1 MKTRQ
6 LILCL
11 VLGMC
16 MLSSVTTDVHAQARP
31 SRNALERQ
39 IVRAFDRE
47 DPRRALLLIDRYL
60 QYWPGDEE
68 MIYNAACGHAILG
81 ERDEAAER
89 LLQAVREGF
98 RDFDYMTSDEDLA
111 SIRDHDVYLAI
122 LEAREKIRDQAPAPR
137 PEGAP
142 ATETGE
148 SGTKPTRT
156 IRRDGRGTDEFNS
169 WRRDHGSQYIF
180 ETDDAHR
187 LHVASTLPR
196 EAREEMMT
204 MIARQS
210 DYMVDH
216 LFGAVQGEHVF
227 VLVPNKADCS
237 IFDLDQSTAGWYE
250 HSRRMLVTTDIGASL
265 RHEFAHVL
273 HWGDMDRINQRHPMW
288 IQEGLAS
295 LFEEYAS
302 DRSGTKFRFLPNER
316 HNVTFDLV
324 TGGDTPS
331 WRQVFSLSPTRFM
344 RAANRFYPMT
354 RSIFRYIASKGRLD
368 VWYDNLVATFPDD
381 QTGVRALE
389 RTFDKPI
396 DQIESEWKAWV
407 RGMGRRDNT
416 IARGDA
422 SLGIQAESE
431 VDGCRV
437 TVVHDGSGAF
447 EAGMRIDDVIVR
459 IGGTS
464 IRSTRELMLAI
475 ARKRVGEVVPVRV
488 RRDEEYLELMITMK
502 PLPAFKN

>member
-1 MKTRQ
+1 MRTRRIIFC
-6 LILCL
+6 LILGLCTFF
-11 VLGMC
+11 
-16 MLSSVTTDVHAQARP
+16 SAASDAQAQARP
-31 SRNALERQ
+31 SRAALERQ

-60 QYWPGDEE
+60 EYWPHDED

-81 ERDEAAER
+81 EREKAADR

-98 RDFDYMTSDEDLA
+98 RDFDYMTQDEDLA

-122 LEAREKIRDQAPAPR
+122 LEARKKIRDQTPKTPPEDLRKDDSSESETRPPR
-137 PEGAP
+137 
-142 ATETGE
+142 
-148 SGTKPTRT
+148 RV
-156 IRRDGRGTDEFNS
+156 RRDGRGSDEFEA
-169 WRRDHGSQYIF
+169 WRTDHQDDYIF
-180 ETDDAHR
+180 ETDDAQR
-187 LHVASTLPR
+187 LHVASTLPE
-196 EAREEMMT
+196 EAREEMMG
-204 MIARQS
+204 MISRQS
-210 DYMVDH
+210 DFMVEH
-216 LFGAVQGEHVF
+216 LFGTVQSDYVF
-227 VLVPNKADCS
+227 LLVPNRDDCS

-250 HSRRMLVTTDIGASL
+250 HARRMLVTTDIGASL

-273 HWGDMDRINQRHPMW
+273 HWGHMDRINQRHPMW

-295 LFEEYAS
+295 LFEEYAAG
-302 DRSGTKFRFLPNER
+302 RTGTNFRFLPNER

-324 TGGDTPS
+324 TSGDVPS
-331 WRQVFSLSPTRFM
+331 WRQIFGLSPTRFM
-344 RAANRFYPMT
+344 RAASRFYPIT
-354 RSIFRYIASKGRLD
+354 RSIFRFIAGKGRLD
-368 VWYDNLVATFPDD
+368 VWYENLVTTFPEDP
-381 QTGVRALE
+381 TGVLALE

-396 DQIESEWKAWV
+396 DAIESDWKAWV

-437 TVVHDGSGAF
+437 TMVHEGSGAF

-459 IGGTS
+459 LGDIS

-475 ARKRVGEVVPVRV
+475 ARRRVGEVVPVRV
-488 RRDEEYLELMITMK
+488 RRGEEYLVLMITMK
-502 PLPAFKN
+502 PLPAFSN

>member
-1 MKTRQ
+1 MKTRK
-6 LILCL
+6 LILSL
-11 VLGMC
+11 ILGMC

-31 SRNALERQ
+31 SRTALERQ

-142 ATETGE
+142 ASETEG
-148 SGTKPTRT
+148 SGTKPPRS
-156 IRRDGRGTDEFNS
+156 IRREGRGTDEFES

-187 LHVASTLPR
+187 LHVASTLPQ

-273 HWGDMDRINQRHPMW
+273 HWGAQNKN
-288 IQEGLAS
+288 GL
-295 LFEEYAS
+295 
-302 DRSGTKFRFLPNER
+302 
-316 HNVTFDLV
+316 H
-324 TGGDTPS
+324 
-331 WRQVFSLSPTRFM
+331 
-344 RAANRFYPMT
+344 
-354 RSIFRYIASKGRLD
+354 
-368 VWYDNLVATFPDD
+368 
-381 QTGVRALE
+381 AL
-389 RTFDKPI
+389 T
-396 DQIESEWKAWV
+396 QS
-407 RGMGRRDNT
+407 
-416 IARGDA
+416 
-422 SLGIQAESE
+422 Q
-431 VDGCRV
+431 
-437 TVVHDGSGAF
+437 
-447 EAGMRIDDVIVR
+447 
-459 IGGTS
+459 
-464 IRSTRELMLAI
+464 LA
-475 ARKRVGEVVPVRV
+475 
-488 RRDEEYLELMITMK
+488 
-502 PLPAFKN
+502 